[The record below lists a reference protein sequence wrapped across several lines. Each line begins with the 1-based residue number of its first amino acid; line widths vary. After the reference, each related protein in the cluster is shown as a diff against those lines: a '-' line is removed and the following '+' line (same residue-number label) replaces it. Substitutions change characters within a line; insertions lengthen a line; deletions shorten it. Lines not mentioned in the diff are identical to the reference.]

1 MADIQTRATIAR
13 LVATVEKQD
22 ESITMLI
29 GILGRISGRVDQ
41 LEEIV
46 GGLLHGSKANHPVL
60 SDEAKASIKASV
72 SNWRKPGAH

>member
-1 MADIQTRATIAR
+1 MADIQTQATIAR

-46 GGLLHGSKANHPVL
+46 DGLLHGSKANDPVL
-60 SDEAKASIKASV
+60 SDAAKASIKASV
-72 SNWRKPGAH
+72 SGWRKPGAH